1 MRGITRALAVGLAV
15 AFLAGACGGAG
26 GGGTSG
32 TSAPQASASAAAR
45 PKFEVQSFMYSI
57 QVKGKLR
64 VGTQEDNPPFSVKNP
79 TNNKWEGF
87 DTDIGREIAK
97 AIFGTQGDPD
107 SFIEWVPVTSA
118 TRIPSLTDN
127 KADVIIKTFTIN
139 EDRKKQIDFSDVYFS
154 TGQRILVKKTNDQ
167 IKEVADL
174 GGKTFC
180 AQRGSTSEQ
189 NVTKAQPTAKPL
201 LLDSYPACLLALQQ
215 GQADAVSTD
224 ETILFGLVKQD
235 PNTKIVGKYFSDEP
249 YGIGIKKNDGDRNG
263 FVAFVNTWLAAAIK
277 DGTWGKL
284 YEKHITPVSGDK
296 KTAPKG

>member
-1 MRGITRALAVGLAV
+1 MRGMARAVAFGLAI

-26 GGGTSG
+26 TGGTAG
-32 TSAPQASASAAAR
+32 TSSPAASAATR
-45 PKFEVQSFMYSI
+45 PKFEVQTFMYSI

-79 TNNKWEGF
+79 TNSKWEGF
-87 DTDIGREIAK
+87 DTDIGREIA
-97 AIFGTQGDPD
+97 
-107 SFIEWVPVTSA
+107 
-118 TRIPSLTDN
+118 
-127 KADVIIKTFTIN
+127 
-139 EDRKKQIDFSDVYFS
+139 
-154 TGQRILVKKTNDQ
+154 
-167 IKEVADL
+167 EVVDL

-189 NVTKAQPTAKPL
+189 NVTKAQPAAKAL

-249 YGIGIKKNDGDRNG
+249 Y
-263 FVAFVNTWLAAAIK
+263 
-277 DGTWGKL
+277 
-284 YEKHITPVSGDK
+284 
-296 KTAPKG
+296 

>member
-15 AFLAGACGGAG
+15 AFLAGACGG
-26 GGGTSG
+26 GGTGGTAG
-32 TSAPQASASAAAR
+32 TSSPQTSAAAK
-45 PKFEVQSFMYSI
+45 PKFEIQSFMYAI

-87 DTDIGREIAK
+87 DTDIAREIAK

-107 SFIEWVPVTSA
+107 GVIEWVPVTSA

-180 AQRGSTSEQ
+180 A
-189 NVTKAQPTAKPL
+189 
-201 LLDSYPACLLALQQ
+201 
-215 GQADAVSTD
+215 
-224 ETILFGLVKQD
+224 
-235 PNTKIVGKYFSDEP
+235 
-249 YGIGIKKNDGDRNG
+249 
-263 FVAFVNTWLAAAIK
+263 
-277 DGTWGKL
+277 
-284 YEKHITPVSGDK
+284 
-296 KTAPKG
+296 

>member
-1 MRGITRALAVGLAV
+1 MRGMARAVAFGLAI

-26 GGGTSG
+26 TGGTAG
-32 TSAPQASASAAAR
+32 TSSPAASAATR
-45 PKFEVQSFMYSI
+45 PKFEVQTFMYSI

-79 TNNKWEGF
+79 TNSKWEGF

-167 IKEVADL
+167 IKEVVDL

-189 NVTKAQPTAKPL
+189 NVTKAPGGEGAPPRQLPR
-201 LLDSYPACLLALQQ
+201 
-215 GQADAVSTD
+215 VSA
-224 ETILFGLVKQD
+224 G
-235 PNTKIVGKYFSDEP
+235 
-249 YGIGIKKNDGDRNG
+249 
-263 FVAFVNTWLAAAIK
+263 AAA
-277 DGTWGKL
+277 GTSGRRL
-284 YEKHITPVSGDK
+284 DRRDHPVWPREAGPEHEDRRQVLFR
-296 KTAPKG
+296 

>member
-1 MRGITRALAVGLAV
+1 
-15 AFLAGACGGAG
+15 
-26 GGGTSG
+26 
-32 TSAPQASASAAAR
+32 
-45 PKFEVQSFMYSI
+45 E
-57 QVKGKLR
+57 
-64 VGTQEDNPPFSVKNP
+64 
-79 TNNKWEGF
+79 
-87 DTDIGREIAK
+87 TDIGREIAK

-167 IKEVADL
+167 IKEVVDL

-189 NVTKAQPTAKPL
+189 NVTKAQPAAKAL

-215 GQADAVSTD
+215 GQAAAVRPPFSVCQLMPGAIAFEFPD
-224 ETILFGLVKQD
+224 LFFGGLWLTVQLSGLGLIGALVLGTAVALMRVS
-235 PNTKIVGKYFSDEP
+235 PIAPVRWVGAAYVEFFRNTPLVVQLFFLFLGLPLLGLRFASDTFDN
-249 YGIGIKKNDGDRNG
+249 IFRA
-263 FVAFVNTWLAAAIK
+263 AFVGMA
-277 DGTWGKL
+277 L
-284 YEKHITPVSGDK
+284 YHGAYVAEVVRG
-296 KTAPKG
+296 GL